1 MNNKFKI
8 DYNDKM
14 NVVYASSKDKHADKY
29 TVYRI
34 IALKDFGLVKKGEK
48 GGYIEKES
56 NLSETGDCWI
66 HTDSYACGNSEIL
79 GNAIVYGKS
88 KIVDSLISD
97 FAKVYTTTAVNSTI
111 IDNAIVA
118 NCMLEDILSA
128 NNTTLR
134 HCILKHT
141 LMAGSP
147 YLENII
153 DLKDNNTIIGGNAF
167 VTQNSDYITIS
178 FPIFRGSL
186 HTMFTAY
193 KTKNKKIEISC
204 DMFTCRI
211 EDLAETVYRTL
222 KDVITEKD
230 KNNITALENFVIA
243 ALGEE
248 EE

>member
-1 MNNKFKI
+1 
-8 DYNDKM
+8 
-14 NVVYASSKDKHADKY
+14 
-29 TVYRI
+29 
-34 IALKDFGLVKKGEK
+34 
-48 GGYIEKES
+48 
-56 NLSETGDCWI
+56 
-66 HTDSYACGNSEIL
+66 
-79 GNAIVYGKS
+79 
-88 KIVDSLISD
+88 
-97 FAKVYTTTAVNSTI
+97 
-111 IDNAIVA
+111 
-118 NCMLEDILSA
+118 MLEDILSA

-134 HCILKHT
+134 HCMLKHT
-141 LMAGSP
+141 LMGTGSP

-178 FPIFRGSL
+178 FPFPCSGL

-211 EDLAETVYRTL
+211 EDLAETACLAL